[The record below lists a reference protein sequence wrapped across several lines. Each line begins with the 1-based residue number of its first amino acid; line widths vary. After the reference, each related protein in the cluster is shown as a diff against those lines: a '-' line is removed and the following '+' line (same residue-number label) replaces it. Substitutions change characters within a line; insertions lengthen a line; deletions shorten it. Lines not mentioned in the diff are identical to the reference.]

1 MTTECAANVARDINI
16 YMIDLHRTT
25 SEERQMRPERNRDAS
40 SFAGRLFPPSSRER
54 YTGTLGGFSAQRMKM
69 VDAI

>member
-25 SEERQMRPERNRDAS
+25 IEAPNAPEPNHEERQRCILS
-40 SFAGRLFPPSSRER
+40 VF
-54 YTGTLGGFSAQRMKM
+54 FSPCNESKLIN
-69 VDAI
+69 V